1 MMTKGV
7 REFGYDDIG
16 ERKSCEF
23 LVYWRCRGKVKCVR
37 EFGYAVIDERK
48 SCGFPVGWRRVVGS
62 WWAMGES
69 WAVEGL
75 QNMSKGSANRI
86 ASDHNLMS
94 FSSKPWDP
102 GRKSGGASANH

>member
-1 MMTKGV
+1 MMTSASGRV
-7 REFGYDDIG
+7 VSSWCTGDAEA
-16 ERKSCEF
+16 KSN
-23 LVYWRCRGKVKCVR
+23 VR

-75 QNMSKGSANRI
+75 QNMSRGNANRI